1 MSLSQS
7 LYVNFLSSFEAII
20 FKPLTRY
27 LHRRY
32 LKSKGG
38 QPIWW
43 KTFAW
48 IWSFSCF
55 NTVQFQSHLNAD
67 GLLWSSLCCN
77 LSRRVKCYWT
87 GWKHSPTKPCPLYRK
102 PRIRWSQHET
112 DSCKI
117 VSGCEPKRKKAF
129 KKKIINVYKS
139 RGKNY
144 NICSRMHKVCRSQRY
159 KVALRRKWSNRI
171 FPAGACSLLYA
182 LLLVSRVLFYARF
195 IIINYS
201 GFIFL

>member
-139 RGKNY
+139 RGKNT
-144 NICSRMHKVCRSQRY
+144 ISAAECTKCADLKDTKLHCGESDLTGSFLQVH
-159 KVALRRKWSNRI
+159 
-171 FPAGACSLLYA
+171 
-182 LLLVSRVLFYARF
+182 VLFCTR
-195 IIINYS
+195 S
-201 GFIFL
+201 